1 MTGLDELLRW
11 DRGVVREVPDVPGA
25 SKLRRSADPARLATV
40 TLAAIHGGLVLT
52 QTRRDRGQLRIA
64 LDAAN
69 GPVRTFALEGGAG
82 GRV

>member
-1 MTGLDELLRW
+1 VTGLDELLRW
-11 DRGVVREVPDVPGA
+11 VRGVVRQVPDVPDV

-64 LDAAN
+64 LDAAD
-69 GPVRTFALEGGAG
+69 GPVRTFAPERGAR
-82 GRV
+82 GRA